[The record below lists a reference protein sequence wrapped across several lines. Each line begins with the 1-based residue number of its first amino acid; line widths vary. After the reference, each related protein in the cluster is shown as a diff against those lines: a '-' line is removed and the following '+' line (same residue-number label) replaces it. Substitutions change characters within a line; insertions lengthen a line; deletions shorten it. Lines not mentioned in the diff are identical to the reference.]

1 MTNYNPTRITSPSS
15 GLIRVGRNWKRLR
28 GASPPVAGFLYSRYL
43 YINKPAK
50 EHTVSVTK
58 TIAVIAGV
66 VILVA
71 VGVGAGLYFGKNKS
85 PESTVIKANTVVDE
99 SGNKRPAKTKPS
111 PDKYTWF
118 IKDYVGRNASDSCS
132 YRLNDECME
141 DYGDST
147 LTIKF
152 VTADGSKV
160 SKDNVSNYIVTDQS
174 VDPDT
179 QLTLVYE
186 EGYDYV
192 KSQNIEEIVLNMK
205 PINAN

>member
-1 MTNYNPTRITSPSS
+1 MS
-15 GLIRVGRNWKRLR
+15 
-28 GASPPVAGFLYSRYL
+28 
-43 YINKPAK
+43 
-50 EHTVSVTK
+50 TVK
-58 TIAVIAGV
+58 TIGIIVGV
-66 VILVA
+66 VVLVGG
-71 VGVGAGLYFGKNKS
+71 GVGAGLYFGKDRS
-85 PESTVIKANTVVDE
+85 SESNVMKTNTIVDE

-132 YRLNDECME
+132 YRLNEECME

-192 KSQNIEEIVLNMK
+192 KSQNIEEIVLNVK
-205 PINAN
+205 PINANQ